1 MMKLRLFAFAAA
13 ATAAAALAS
22 PASGQALGQAHA
34 NGYIGMGLAPHA
46 DTGLSSCRARAFQC
60 GVTAYN
66 FYGVRQGLAW
76 FQYGA
81 QRGSVPSMRSIGLI
95 LLRGEANAPADPA
108 AAMGWFYEAALR
120 GDRLSMQ
127 ALADGFE
134 QGVGVERDPALA
146 SYWRDRAANAHDAQ
160 APRFLR
166 PTH

>member
-1 MMKLRLFAFAAA
+1 MKLRLFALAAL
-13 ATAAAALAS
+13 ATAAATFAS
-22 PASGQALGQAHA
+22 PVAAQMLGQAHA
-34 NGYIGMGLAPHA
+34 NGYSGYGLAPHA

-60 GVTAYN
+60 GVAAYN

-81 QRGSVPSMRSIGLI
+81 RQGSVPSMRSIGLI

-120 GDRLSMQ
+120 GDRLSMR

-134 QGVGVERDPALA
+134 QGIGVARDPALA
-146 SYWRDRAANAHDAQ
+146 AYWRERAATAHDAQ

-166 PTH
+166 PMH

>member
-1 MMKLRLFAFAAA
+1 MKLRLFALAAV
-13 ATAAAALAS
+13 ATAATLATPAAAQS
-22 PASGQALGQAHA
+22 VSIGHFAGPPIYGGPAL
-34 NGYIGMGLAPHA
+34 P

-66 FYGVRQGLAW
+66 FYGVRDSLAW
-76 FQYGA
+76 FQRGA
-81 QRGSVPSMRSIGLI
+81 RQGSVPSMRSIGLI
-95 LLRGEANAPADPA
+95 LLRGEGGVQADPA

-120 GDRLSMQ
+120 GDALSMR

-134 QGVGVERDPALA
+134 RGVGVAPDPALA
-146 SYWRDRAANAHDAQ
+146 SFWRDRAASAHNAQ